1 MKYFNRCPIPK
12 RNGGDCWEPS
22 HPASEYGLCVEH
34 WRETVKG
41 WFDEEPAVTIRC
53 YSCHR
58 ITLVDPID
66 LEFARCEICAFPM
79 GDSELILSLIEAEEL
94 ESHQK
99 RANSGVVYYVKFG
112 NRLKIGFTSSLRA
125 RVNALLVDEVLAAEP
140 GTYDIETARHKQFA
154 EYLAAGREWFHPSP
168 ELLAHVASIR
178 AEHGDPFEVKWSNE

>member
-34 WRETVKG
+34 WREVTKG